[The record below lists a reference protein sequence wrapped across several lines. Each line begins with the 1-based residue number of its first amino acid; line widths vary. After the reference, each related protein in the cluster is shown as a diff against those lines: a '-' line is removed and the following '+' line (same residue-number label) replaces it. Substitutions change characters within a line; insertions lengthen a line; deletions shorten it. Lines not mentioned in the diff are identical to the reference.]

1 MSATEAG
8 NLGTSGVSAE
18 AGSFDTSGVSA
29 ETGIFDTSGVSAE
42 TGIFDAGG
50 VSAEAGNFDTSGVSA
65 EAGIFDTSGVSAETG
80 IFDAGGVSAEGGI
93 FETSGLNARGESYT
107 TDVTPMS
114 KSARGESF
122 DTRGI
127 KTGGNL
133 GTSSAKTEGGIFETS
148 GLNARDESY
157 TTDVTPMSKST
168 GGESYTRGIT
178 HRLPKL
184 IPVVSPQPISFSF
197 SGRTPSGL
205 NSHCGVRS
213 AFSFSRSRFL
223 FPCGGV
229 V

>member
-1 MSATEAG
+1 MSATGFE
-8 NLGTSGVSAE
+8 TRGVTPMSKSAR
-18 AGSFDTSGVSA
+18 GKSYT
-29 ETGIFDTSGVSAE
+29 TGITPLSE
-42 TGIFDAGG
+42 TAG
-50 VSAEAGNFDTSGVSA
+50 
-65 EAGIFDTSGVSAETG
+65 
-80 IFDAGGVSAEGGI
+80 
-93 FETSGLNARGESYT
+93 GESYT

-114 KSARGESF
+114 KS
-122 DTRGI
+122 
-127 KTGGNL
+127 TGG
-133 GTSSAKTEGGIFETS
+133 
-148 GLNARDESY
+148 ESY

-197 SGRTPSGL
+197 SGRTLSGL

>member
-50 VSAEAGNFDTSGVSA
+50 VSAE
-65 EAGIFDTSGVSAETG
+65 
-80 IFDAGGVSAEGGI
+80 GGI
-93 FETSGLNARGESYT
+93 FETSGLNAES
-107 TDVTPMS
+107 
-114 KSARGESF
+114 
-122 DTRGI
+122 
-127 KTGGNL
+127 
-133 GTSSAKTEGGIFETS
+133 GIFETR

-157 TTDVTPMSKST
+157 TIGITQMCKST

-197 SGRTPSGL
+197 SGRTLSGL

>member
-1 MSATEAG
+1 MSATG
-8 NLGTSGVSAE
+8 
-18 AGSFDTSGVSA
+18 F
-29 ETGIFDTSGVSAE
+29 ETRGI
-42 TGIFDAGG
+42 
-50 VSAEAGNFDTSGVSA
+50 N
-65 EAGIFDTSGVSAETG
+65 
-80 IFDAGGVSAEGGI
+80 AEGGI
-93 FETSGLNARGESYT
+93 FDTRGLNAES
-107 TDVTPMS
+107 
-114 KSARGESF
+114 
-122 DTRGI
+122 
-127 KTGGNL
+127 
-133 GTSSAKTEGGIFETS
+133 GIFETR

-157 TTDVTPMSKST
+157 TTGITQMCKSTGGESYTRGITPMSKST

>member
-1 MSATEAG
+1 MSATG
-8 NLGTSGVSAE
+8 
-18 AGSFDTSGVSA
+18 F
-29 ETGIFDTSGVSAE
+29 ETRGI
-42 TGIFDAGG
+42 
-50 VSAEAGNFDTSGVSA
+50 N
-65 EAGIFDTSGVSAETG
+65 
-80 IFDAGGVSAEGGI
+80 AEGGI
-93 FETSGLNARGESYT
+93 FETSGLNARDESYT

-114 KSARGESF
+114 KSTGGESYARGVTPMSE
-122 DTRGI
+122 TA
-127 KTGGNL
+127 GG
-133 GTSSAKTEGGIFETS
+133 
-148 GLNARDESY
+148 ESY

-197 SGRTPSGL
+197 SGRTLSGL

>member
-1 MSATEAG
+1 MSATGFEPR
-8 NLGTSGVSAE
+8 
-18 AGSFDTSGVSA
+18 
-29 ETGIFDTSGVSAE
+29 GI
-42 TGIFDAGG
+42 
-50 VSAEAGNFDTSGVSA
+50 N
-65 EAGIFDTSGVSAETG
+65 
-80 IFDAGGVSAEGGI
+80 AEGGI
-93 FETSGLNARGESYT
+93 F
-107 TDVTPMS
+107 
-114 KSARGESF
+114 
-122 DTRGI
+122 DTRGV
-127 KTGGNL
+127 
-133 GTSSAKTEGGIFETS
+133 SAEGGIFETS

-197 SGRTPSGL
+197 SGRTLSGL

>member
-1 MSATEAG
+1 MSATGFE
-8 NLGTSGVSAE
+8 TRGVTPMSKSAR
-18 AGSFDTSGVSA
+18 GKSYT
-29 ETGIFDTSGVSAE
+29 TGITPMSKS
-42 TGIFDAGG
+42 TG
-50 VSAEAGNFDTSGVSA
+50 
-65 EAGIFDTSGVSAETG
+65 
-80 IFDAGGVSAEGGI
+80 
-93 FETSGLNARGESYT
+93 GESYT

-114 KSARGESF
+114 KSTGGESYARGVTPMSE
-122 DTRGI
+122 TA
-127 KTGGNL
+127 GG
-133 GTSSAKTEGGIFETS
+133 
-148 GLNARDESY
+148 ESY

-197 SGRTPSGL
+197 SGRTLSGL